1 MIHTL
6 EELYRQDLRNEMNV
20 ITDSVAT
27 NEELTI
33 EKVRHLQGVIKGLAV
48 AERFFLDRM
57 QQAREALDD

>member
-1 MIHTL
+1 
-6 EELYRQDLRNEMNV
+6 MNV